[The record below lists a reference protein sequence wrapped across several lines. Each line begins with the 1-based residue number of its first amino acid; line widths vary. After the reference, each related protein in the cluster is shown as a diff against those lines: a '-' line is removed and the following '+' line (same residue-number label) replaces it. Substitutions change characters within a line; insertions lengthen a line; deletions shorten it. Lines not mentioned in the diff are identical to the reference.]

1 MKKKMYGEI
10 QANLPI
16 CNLRPLLHFVS
27 FYCRLAAGRLLRLL
41 SGASVNRLQTNL
53 LGSTLCKASPLPVFL
68 PIVL

>member
-16 CNLRPLLHFVS
+16 AQSPS
-27 FYCRLAAGRLLRLL
+27 LATLRLFLLQAGGWRLWGVL
-41 SGASVNRLQTNL
+41 SGASVNRLQSNP